1 MRLPLSDEETEPG
14 VPMKARYRQTHWIAS
29 WFTVERGHGVFDVN
43 ACNNGTGWVTR
54 QQWENILAPHILSH
68 VPRAYPS
75 WHITHGIEID
85 G

>member
-1 MRLPLSDEETEPG
+1 
-14 VPMKARYRQTHWIAS
+14 MKARYRQTHWIAS